1 MRRPIPTAALAA
13 AALAC
18 AAPRPVPEAAP
29 AAAPP
34 RDPTVAPAIA
44 TAPAGAPPRIAAGAD
59 AAAVRRALG
68 DPVKVET
75 IASAA
80 SPGTRYERWI
90 YSGGR
95 EVVFIDGKVADVLP

>member
-1 MRRPIPTAALAA
+1 
-13 AALAC
+13 
-18 AAPRPVPEAAP
+18 
-29 AAAPP
+29 
-34 RDPTVAPAIA
+34 